1 MAEGNVLSLYLRTQR
16 YPKAKTCH
24 DSLRCFSIT
33 SKARNSH
40 LLHPQMARSTTDITQ
55 QAISAPRER
64 PELFLAPL
72 INLRNQAWRKEQG
85 EEKEPEFF
93 KLYLCLGR
101 FFPHSVSF
109 PLAFP
114 GDPSPPG
121 STEWQGRGVFSCAQL
136 STGTVVL

>member
-1 MAEGNVLSLYLRTQR
+1 
-16 YPKAKTCH
+16 
-24 DSLRCFSIT
+24 
-33 SKARNSH
+33 
-40 LLHPQMARSTTDITQ
+40 MARSTTDITQ

-101 FFPHSVSF
+101 FFPTLSPSRWLSLGT
-109 PLAFP
+109 PLPQAA
-114 GDPSPPG
+114 PSGKAEG
-121 STEWQGRGVFSCAQL
+121 SSPVYS
-136 STGTVVL
+136 